1 MATGDNSGTV
11 FEAVPMGPPATVV
24 IAREPFDRV
33 SLFLTRR
40 PSASEICKFLV
51 LSMPLPDVA
60 TGCMLSRC
68 LDDGF
73 IDVVGS
79 FGYPAES
86 IGGLGRISIFDH
98 TPITDAA
105 RDGRTTA
112 VDDVSMLREPMLD
125 LPPLSVESDG
135 KETLLAVPLLS
146 DSGSIGVLS
155 MTFLGTLDQE
165 SDTIATMEALAGLVT
180 VYMVMSTQ
188 HSSTPNINP
197 AATQWEVVD
206 IPGVSGVRVGLT
218 KRQQRVLSMLARKL
232 SNPQIALA
240 LDYSVSTIR
249 LDTMAIYRFFGVG
262 NRREAVEEATRRGIL
277 RPPPR

>member
-1 MATGDNSGTV
+1 MSAADHSGSD
-11 FEAVPMGPPATVV
+11 FDAVHAREQESVV

-40 PSASEICKFLV
+40 PSASEICRFLV

-60 TGCMLSRC
+60 TGCMVSRC

-73 IDVVGS
+73 MEVAGS

-112 VDDVSMLREPMLD
+112 VDDVSMLREPLLD
-125 LPPLSVESDG
+125 LPPLAIDSDG

-155 MTFLGTLDQE
+155 MTFMGILDQE
-165 SDTIATMEALAGLVT
+165 SKTTTTVEALAGLIT
-180 VYMVMSTQ
+180 VYIVMSAQ
-188 HSSTPNINP
+188 SSLTANINP
-197 AATQWEVVD
+197 AATHWEVVD
-206 IPGVSGVRVGLT
+206 IPGVSGIRVGLT

-262 NRREAVEEATRRGIL
+262 NRRDAVEEATRRGIL
-277 RPPPR
+277 RPPTR

>member
-1 MATGDNSGTV
+1 MPTTDHPD
-11 FEAVPMGPPATVV
+11 AVCDPVRMRPAETVV

-51 LSMPLPDVA
+51 LSMPLPDAA
-60 TGCMLSRC
+60 TGCMVSRC

-73 IDVVGS
+73 MEVAGS

-98 TPITDAA
+98 TPIADAA

-112 VDDVSMLREPMLD
+112 VDDVSMLREPLLD
-125 LPPLSVESDG
+125 LAPPAVDCDG

-146 DSGSIGVLS
+146 DSGSVGVLS
-155 MTFLGTLDQE
+155 MTFIGCLNQGSET
-165 SDTIATMEALAGLVT
+165 TTTVEALAGLIT

-188 HSSTPNINP
+188 NSLNLNINH
-197 AATQWEVVD
+197 AATHWEVVD
-206 IPGVSGVRVGLT
+206 IPVVSGVRVGLT

-262 NRREAVEEATRRGIL
+262 NRRDAVVEATRQGVL